1 MPEAPKQAPIPEPAP
16 PPEIPFPAP
25 PDPAPQTEPAPEAA
39 PAPLPKDK
47 GGEPTPEQ
55 SQSST
60 AGLSAGAKPGEDP
73 APEQGQSPPRRKK
86 APVPRS
92 QAPKRKRRRRPSPV
106 PVSMWL
112 LPRFRLPFSTPGEFL
127 RWFLTGINLWAVAAV
142 LLCIFGGYRLVGA
155 LSQPRL
161 PGAEQ
166 ALAGGEATAGLSYQ
180 VERTGEGEVTVTGLW
195 DPEAGQDPPS
205 PELAAAL
212 CAALSPEEIYGHSS
226 HLYRSIASRFFEGE
240 DFDLIIVL
248 REKDPEKPEE
258 GWKPPEPVFSITRRA
273 GAEDWPQPD
282 CTPDFAQAW
291 RDCYDGYWLFG
302 QGRKEDLGP
311 PQSDPIIEE
320 GDLPPESPPENS
332 EEEAPPLPDLDGE
345 SGASEDPGESQPLE
359 GDEPGEPETS
369 EGLDP
374 SSADGSSS
382 SREEPPEETEP
393 PKGLERFFQW
403 VLDQAKKRRA
413 DSFGVSS

>member
-39 PAPLPKDK
+39 SAPLPKDK

-195 DPEAGQDPPS
+195 DP
-205 PELAAAL
+205 
-212 CAALSPEEIYGHSS
+212 
-226 HLYRSIASRFFEGE
+226 
-240 DFDLIIVL
+240 DL
-248 REKDPEKPEE
+248 
-258 GWKPPEPVFSITRRA
+258 
-273 GAEDWPQPD
+273 WPLQ
-282 CTPDFAQAW
+282 
-291 RDCYDGYWLFG
+291 
-302 QGRKEDLGP
+302 
-311 PQSDPIIEE
+311 
-320 GDLPPESPPENS
+320 
-332 EEEAPPLPDLDGE
+332 PPLPVHR
-345 SGASEDPGESQPLE
+345 QP
-359 GDEPGEPETS
+359 
-369 EGLDP
+369 
-374 SSADGSSS
+374 
-382 SREEPPEETEP
+382 
-393 PKGLERFFQW
+393 FF
-403 VLDQAKKRRA
+403 
-413 DSFGVSS
+413 